1 MSFKDSAINF
11 FLRSATGSRKLRIV
25 LRLVGVTVY
34 LLFTSLFVFMS
45 LLTDRFL
52 NLPELIPEP
61 LSIVLAI
68 PLMLAGAVIYI
79 WAVSSFIRLKGIS
92 VLLNPPTKV
101 LSDGPY
107 SYCRHPMIGAIILAL
122 LGLGILLR
130 SVSLVFV
137 FTPLFALINAWELKE
152 IEEPELTKRL
162 GSEYIEYKSST
173 PMFIPR
179 FGSGAKKK

>member
-11 FLRSATGSRKLRIV
+11 FHRSATGSKKLRIA
-25 LRLVGVTVY
+25 LRLIGVTVY
-34 LLFTSLFVFMS
+34 LLFTGLIVFMS

-52 NLPELIPEP
+52 NLPELIPET

-68 PLMLAGAVIYI
+68 PLMLAGVVIYI
-79 WAVSSFIRLKGIS
+79 WAVSSFFRLKGIS

-107 SYCRHPMIGAIILAL
+107 SYCRHPMIGAIILVL
-122 LGLGILLR
+122 LGLGVLLR
-130 SVSLVFV
+130 SVSLVFA

-162 GSEYIEYKSST
+162 GNEYVEYKSST

-179 FGSGAKKK
+179 FWPGAKKK

>member
-11 FLRSATGSRKLRIV
+11 LHRSATGSRKLRIV
-25 LRLVGVTVY
+25 LRLIGVTVY

-45 LLTDRFL
+45 LLADRFL

-79 WAVSSFIRLKGIS
+79 WAVSSFFRLKGIS

-101 LSDGPY
+101 LCDGPY
-107 SYCRHPMIGAIILAL
+107 SYCRHPMIGAIILVL
-122 LGLGILLR
+122 LGLGVLLR

-152 IEEPELTKRL
+152 IEEPELAQRL
-162 GSEYIEYKSST
+162 GEDYLRYKNRT
-173 PMFIPR
+173 PMLIPR
-179 FGSGAKKK
+179 FRGSSKVE